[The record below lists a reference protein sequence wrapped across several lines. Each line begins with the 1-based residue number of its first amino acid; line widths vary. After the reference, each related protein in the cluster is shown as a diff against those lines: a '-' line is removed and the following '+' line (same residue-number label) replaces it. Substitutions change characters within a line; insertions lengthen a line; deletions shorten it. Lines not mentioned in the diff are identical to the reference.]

1 LWVLSKN
8 DKKGEK
14 EAEKGQEKEEEAKK
28 TLFDFFFFVWVLSK
42 RVELGRESEILLHSR
57 GHLLFSRWHV
67 LGR

>member
-1 LWVLSKN
+1 MIRKVRRKLKR
-8 DKKGEK
+8 DKKR
-14 EAEKGQEKEEEAKK
+14 KK
-28 TLFDFFFFVWVLSK
+28 KPRRRFLIFFFFVWVLSK